1 MSPGAVGGLF
11 ALNLGYAVMGTAF
24 VWAVR
29 GTPCWSD
36 IARLCGLGYLVGV
49 AAFGVAWTELLVLG
63 VPFGGVQVA
72 ATLVLGTA
80 LGAAAGI
87 WRGMALPRRTSGSA
101 SGTTMSLLVTAVGVA
116 LVGLLFEAFFR
127 SARLQSVQA
136 FDAWAFWIPKAKAI
150 YFFGGLDEQIFTV
163 SAGPTYPPLVPIL
176 DAAAFHAMGSADV
189 VTLHLQ
195 FWFLVLGSTA
205 AVAGCLAP
213 HVPAW
218 ALWPSLL
225 LVLTVPRFG
234 EELMAP
240 QADVLVD
247 LFFVVGV
254 LLLALWL
261 RDGHHWRLCQVT
273 LLLAGAALTKR
284 EGLLFAGVALVVAF
298 ATAWPERRRAW
309 PPLAAVTALVVV
321 AAVPWRLWYRSHGIG
336 GEAPSDVGGSG
347 SADRAWDALRLS
359 VDVLFDSS
367 LWSVLPFAL
376 VLSLA
381 FAFAWG
387 IRRQA
392 VFLGAVAALVLF
404 GGAWVTYSYN
414 DLAVTADEALNPIV
428 RYTGSL
434 ALLAA
439 VAMPLLLCP
448 RPKERSS

>member
-1 MSPGAVGGLF
+1 MP
-11 ALNLGYAVMGTAF
+11 
-24 VWAVR
+24 
-29 GTPCWSD
+29 
-36 IARLCGLGYLVGV
+36 
-49 AAFGVAWTELLVLG
+49 
-63 VPFGGVQVA
+63 
-72 ATLVLGTA
+72 
-80 LGAAAGI
+80 
-87 WRGMALPRRTSGSA
+87 LPQRTSTSP
-101 SGTTMSLLVTAVGVA
+101 SGTTTSLLVTAVGIA

-127 SARLQSVQA
+127 SARLQSLQA

-163 SAGPTYPPLVPIL
+163 SAGPTYPPLLPIL

-195 FWFLVLGSTA
+195 FWLLLLGGTV
-205 AVAGCLAP
+205 AVAGCLAQ

-247 LFFVVGV
+247 LLFAVAV

-261 RDGHHWRLCQVT
+261 EDGRGWRLYPVT
-273 LLLAGAALTKR
+273 VLLAGGALTKR

-298 ATAWPERRRAW
+298 VAVWPERRRAW
-309 PPLAAVTALVVV
+309 PPLAAVTALVIV

-336 GEAPSDVGGSG
+336 GEAPSDVGGWG
-347 SADRAWDALRLS
+347 SAGRAWEALRLS
-359 VDVLFDSS
+359 VDVLFDLS

-376 VLSLA
+376 VMALA
-381 FAFAWG
+381 IAFAWG
-387 IRRQA
+387 NRRQA
-392 VFLGAVAALVLF
+392 AFLGAVAALVLF
-404 GGAWVTYSYN
+404 GGAWVTYTYT
-414 DLAVTADEALNPIV
+414 DLAVTAEEALNPIV
-428 RYTGSL
+428 RYTGAL

-439 VAMPLLLCP
+439 VGMPLLLGSAA
-448 RPKERSS
+448 KERSS

>member
-1 MSPGAVGGLF
+1 MSLGVGALV
-11 ALNLGYAVMGTAF
+11 ALNLGYAVMGTVF

-29 GTPCWSD
+29 GMPRWSD
-36 IARLCGLGYLVGV
+36 VARLCGLGYLVGV
-49 AAFGVAWTELLVLG
+49 AAFGVLWTELLVLG
-63 VPFGGVQVA
+63 VPFGRWQVV
-72 ATLVLGTA
+72 ATLVLGTGLSA
-80 LGAAAGI
+80 AVGA
-87 WRGMALPRRTSGSA
+87 WRLMPLPQRTSSA
-101 SGTTMSLLVTAVGVA
+101 PSGTTTSLLVTAVGVA

-150 YFFGGLDEQIFTV
+150 YFFGGFDEQIFTV
-163 SAGPTYPPLVPIL
+163 SAGPTYPPLLPIL
-176 DAAAFHAMGSADV
+176 DATAFHAMGSADV

-195 FWFLVLGSTA
+195 FWFLVLGGTV
-205 AVAGCLAP
+205 AVAGCLAR

-247 LFFVVGV
+247 LLFVVGV

-261 RDGHHWRLCQVT
+261 EDGRGWRLCPVT

-298 ATAWPERRRAW
+298 VAAWPERRRAW
-309 PPLAAVTALVVV
+309 PPLAAVTALVIV

-359 VDVLFDSS
+359 LDVLFDSS

-376 VLSLA
+376 VLALA
-381 FAFAWG
+381 IAFAWG
-387 IRRQA
+387 SRRQA
-392 VFLGAVAALVLF
+392 AFLGAVTALVLL
-404 GGAWVTYSYN
+404 GGAWVTYSYT

-428 RYTGSL
+428 RYTGAI
-434 ALLAA
+434 ALLVA
-439 VAMPLLLCP
+439 VAMPLLLSSATQ
-448 RPKERSS
+448 ERSS

>member
-1 MSPGAVGGLF
+1 MSPGVGALV
-11 ALNLGYAVMGTAF
+11 ALNLGYAVMGTVF

-29 GTPCWSD
+29 GMPRWSD
-36 IARLCGLGYLVGV
+36 VARLCGLGYLVGV
-49 AAFGVAWTELLVLG
+49 AAFGVLWTELLVLG
-63 VPFGGVQVA
+63 VPFGRWQVV
-72 ATLVLGTA
+72 ATLVLGTGLSA
-80 LGAAAGI
+80 TVGA
-87 WRGMALPRRTSGSA
+87 WRLMPLPQRTSSA
-101 SGTTMSLLVTAVGVA
+101 PSGTTTSLLVTAVGIA

-150 YFFGGLDEQIFTV
+150 YFFGGFDEQIFTV
-163 SAGPTYPPLVPIL
+163 SAGPTYPPLLPIL
-176 DAAAFHAMGSADV
+176 DATAFHAMGSADV

-195 FWFLVLGSTA
+195 FWFLVLGGTV
-205 AVAGCLAP
+205 AVAGCLAR

-247 LFFVVGV
+247 LLFVVGV

-261 RDGHHWRLCQVT
+261 EDGRGWRLCPVT

-298 ATAWPERRRAW
+298 VAAWPERRRAW
-309 PPLAAVTALVVV
+309 PPLAAVTALVIV

-376 VLSLA
+376 VLALA
-381 FAFAWG
+381 IAFAWG
-387 IRRQA
+387 SRRQA
-392 VFLGAVAALVLF
+392 AFLGAVTALVLL
-404 GGAWVTYSYN
+404 GGAWVTYSYT

-428 RYTGSL
+428 RYTGAI
-434 ALLAA
+434 ALLVA
-439 VAMPLLLCP
+439 VAMPLLLSSATQ
-448 RPKERSS
+448 ERSS

>member
-1 MSPGAVGGLF
+1 MP
-11 ALNLGYAVMGTAF
+11 
-24 VWAVR
+24 
-29 GTPCWSD
+29 
-36 IARLCGLGYLVGV
+36 
-49 AAFGVAWTELLVLG
+49 
-63 VPFGGVQVA
+63 
-72 ATLVLGTA
+72 
-80 LGAAAGI
+80 
-87 WRGMALPRRTSGSA
+87 LPQRTSSA
-101 SGTTMSLLVTAVGVA
+101 PSGTTTSLLVTAVGVA

-150 YFFGGLDEQIFTV
+150 YFFGGFDEQIFTV
-163 SAGPTYPPLVPIL
+163 SAGPTYPPLLPIL
-176 DAAAFHAMGSADV
+176 DATAFHAMGSADV

-195 FWFLVLGSTA
+195 FWFLVLGGTV
-205 AVAGCLAP
+205 AVAGCLAR

-247 LFFVVGV
+247 LLFVVGV

-261 RDGHHWRLCQVT
+261 EDGRGWRLCPVT

-298 ATAWPERRRAW
+298 VAAWPERRRAW
-309 PPLAAVTALVVV
+309 PPLAAVTALVIV

-359 VDVLFDSS
+359 LDVLFDSS

-376 VLSLA
+376 VLALA
-381 FAFAWG
+381 IAFAWG
-387 IRRQA
+387 SRRQA
-392 VFLGAVAALVLF
+392 AFLGAVTALVLL
-404 GGAWVTYSYN
+404 GGAWVTYSYT

-428 RYTGSL
+428 RYTGAI
-434 ALLAA
+434 ALLVA
-439 VAMPLLLCP
+439 VAMPLLLSSATQ
-448 RPKERSS
+448 ERSS